1 MVVTYFD
8 KLMEKSKNEGIA
20 EVRVEGK
27 AEGIAEGRVEGIA
40 EGRVESAQKLLE
52 LGKLTNEE
60 IAQVTGL
67 TIEQIEEMAKGA

>member
-1 MVVTYFD
+1 M
-8 KLMEKSKNEGIA
+8 KELPKEELNQLKSSS
-20 EVRVEGK
+20 
-27 AEGIAEGRVEGIA
+27 AEGRVEGIA

>member
-8 KLMEKSKNEGIA
+8 KLMEKSKN
-20 EVRVEGK
+20 
-27 AEGIAEGRVEGIA
+27 EGIA

-67 TIEQIEEMAKGA
+67 TLEQIEEMAKGA

>member
-8 KLMEKSKNEGIA
+8 KLMEKSKE
-20 EVRVEGK
+20 EGK
-27 AEGIAEGRVEGIA
+27 
-40 EGRVESAQKLLE
+40 VESAQKLLE